1 MAGAENNEL
10 RANITAR
17 MMMWLVDDEYMAKT
31 DVNDL
36 LRDAL
41 HAIDG
46 LKELTDTLT
55 VRYINERSLADILAF
70 VSTGLIAVLSQEQI
84 DELGEFGEKIDAV
97 LSAWQHARDIPQDSD

>member
-1 MAGAENNEL
+1 
-10 RANITAR
+10 
-17 MMMWLVDDEYMAKT
+17 MWLVDDEYMAKT